1 MDLLD
6 KNFKVVYKYIKKIKE
21 PIRKELKK
29 RMMMLFHSKEN
40 ITKDT
45 DFFKRTNG
53 TSEVETYNN

>member
-53 TSEVETYNN
+53 TS

>member
-1 MDLLD
+1 
-6 KNFKVVYKYIKKIKE
+6 
-21 PIRKELKK
+21 
-29 RMMMLFHSKEN
+29 MMMLFHSKEN